1 MCLWL
6 VSQPNYG
13 APRDLREPGAGQRLA
28 RATRLLVP
36 LVAVGLV
43 DDVGRDVADLL
54 VGEAAAEGGHRV
66 LAVRHLGDDGRL
78 LAAAREVRVE
88 RLLAERLLRGD
99 DVVAARVARGAVAR
113 EDGRAGLDVALWEVE
128 RSDGRSRAVG
138 RRSES
143 SEAPNRDRTKW
154 VHERRLEPVAG
165 PGAHA
170 EGWEAGSPRRDA
182 EGAHKT
188 GPRRLDSIRC
198 ALSRPPSVGFDR
210 GARGARLQP

>member
-1 MCLWL
+1 MLQGGRAGGL
-6 VSQPNYG
+6 G
-13 APRDLREPGAGQRLA
+13 A
-28 RATRLLVP
+28 RLLVP

-99 DVVAARVARGAVAR
+99 DVVAAGVARGAVAR

-128 RSDGRSRAVG
+128 RSDGRSRAIG
-138 RRSES
+138 R
-143 SEAPNRDRTKW
+143 
-154 VHERRLEPVAG
+154 
-165 PGAHA
+165 
-170 EGWEAGSPRRDA
+170 
-182 EGAHKT
+182 
-188 GPRRLDSIRC
+188 
-198 ALSRPPSVGFDR
+198 
-210 GARGARLQP
+210 